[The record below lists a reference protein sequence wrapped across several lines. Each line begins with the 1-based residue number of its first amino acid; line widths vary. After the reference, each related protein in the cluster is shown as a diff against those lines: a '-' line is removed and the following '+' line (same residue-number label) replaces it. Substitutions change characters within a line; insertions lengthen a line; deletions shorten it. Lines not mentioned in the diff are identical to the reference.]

1 MSRSLPLLALVL
13 LAGCYLED
21 RRMLNVPEGGTSSWR
36 FGYADGCQSGKS
48 DAGSVKKLEKDLV
61 RFRAD
66 DDYRA
71 GWQQGYRECYDREVR
86 DLLASPSP
94 TETGLATP
102 LPAAA
107 PLAPATRAPTTRAS
121 AAGRRAEI
129 EERLESLRKEMRSLE
144 AELEALPKTP

>member
-1 MSRSLPLLALVL
+1 MSRSLPLLILVL
-13 LAGCYLED
+13 LCGCILED
-21 RRMLNVPEGGTSSWR
+21 RRMINVPEGGSSSWR

-86 DLLASPSP
+86 DLYASPSP
-94 TETGLATP
+94 TETAGPTPLAT
-102 LPAAA
+102 A
-107 PLAPATRAPTTRAS
+107 PPAPTPRAS
-121 AAGRRAEI
+121 GAGRRAEI

-144 AELEALPKTP
+144 TELESLPK